1 MKQKTLNLELSN
13 DQFADLTNALEDH
26 REYFKKRASEALLG
40 FGLDTGYWQSR
51 AAEVQELLQLLQS
64 AAKQKQQSSE

>member
-26 REYFKKRASEALLG
+26 REYFKKRASEALLV
-40 FGLDTGYWQSR
+40 F
-51 AAEVQELLQLLQS
+51 
-64 AAKQKQQSSE
+64 